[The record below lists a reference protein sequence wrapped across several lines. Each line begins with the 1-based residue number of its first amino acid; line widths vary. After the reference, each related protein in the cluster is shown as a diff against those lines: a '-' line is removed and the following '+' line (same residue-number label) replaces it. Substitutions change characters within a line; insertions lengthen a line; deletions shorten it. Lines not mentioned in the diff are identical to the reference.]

1 VAEPDQSELEKV
13 VDLYRC
19 SLSNRGTAPMEGT
32 LYSEPE
38 PLSHT
43 RVPIR
48 AVINDKCSSLR
59 LSCIEKMGQNN
70 FQRVYYFMKQHR
82 ERRTE
87 DAVILEQAKALFGKQ
102 ASNYCLLVD
111 QLIFVET
118 QTPF

>member
-1 VAEPDQSELEKV
+1 
-13 VDLYRC
+13 
-19 SLSNRGTAPMEGT
+19 
-32 LYSEPE
+32 
-38 PLSHT
+38 
-43 RVPIR
+43 
-48 AVINDKCSSLR
+48 
-59 LSCIEKMGQNN
+59 MGQNN

-82 ERRTE
+82 ERGTE